1 MPKSQEAMYEPFAGE
16 FAGHAEDSAYN
27 AHYDRPSVLE
37 VLGDVRGLSV
47 LDAGCGPGFYTRE
60 LLDRGAVVTAFDP
73 SPAFVGQA
81 RKRSGGRADIRRL
94 DLELPMP
101 ELDDS
106 SFDRIVLALVI
117 HHITNRNVALSELH
131 RVLKPGGRLVVSTI
145 HPGADWANHGGS
157 YFDRELVEETW
168 QQDWQVRYWRQPLGD
183 WCREF
188 TDAGFLIEQLV
199 EPRPAASM
207 AHRYPDVQRRLDQA
221 PGFIIF
227 QLLKP

>member
-1 MPKSQEAMYEPFAGE
+1 MPTEAMYEPFAE
-16 FAGHAEDSAYN
+16 QFANHAEDSAYN
-27 AHYDRPSVLE
+27 AHYDRPAVLE
-37 VLGDVRGLSV
+37 VLGDVQGLSV
-47 LDAGCGPGFYTRE
+47 LDAGCGPGFYTRA

-73 SPAFVGQA
+73 SPAFVNLTRERTGA
-81 RKRSGGRADIRRL
+81 GADVRQL
-94 DLELPMP
+94 DLEHPLLGL
-101 ELDDS
+101 EGD

-117 HHITNRNVALSELH
+117 HHVSNRQQALSELY
-131 RVLKPGGRLVVSTI
+131 RVLKPGGRLILSTI

-157 YFDRELVEETW
+157 YFNRELVQETW
-168 QQDWQVRYWRQPLGD
+168 QQDWEVRYWRQPLGD

-188 TDAGFLIEQLV
+188 TDAGFLIEKLV

-207 AHRYPDVQRRLDQA
+207 ADRYPDVQRKLDQA